1 MVLGQKDEYSPNT
14 WLSSPNLRTK
24 FKRQKNINAQIWILQ
39 NLEKINAQICKSRA
53 VNGQQKSGKES
64 LCRFGFFFFFF

>member
-1 MVLGQKDEYSPNT
+1 MVLVQKDEYSPNT

-39 NLEKINAQICKSRA
+39 NLEKNKCS
-53 VNGQQKSGKES
+53 NLQKQGSKWPTKV
-64 LCRFGFFFFFF
+64 